1 MPESTDK
8 PSKASAVDAEI
19 RATCAVLEAIAQQY
33 PKGSPE
39 RTALREASLAFSYLK
54 LHETLKT
61 SYASFRQHL
70 HGPLP
75 EEQQV
80 ILKRMGVEVE

>member
-1 MPESTDK
+1 MPESTDT
-8 PSKASAVDAEI
+8 PSKAGAADAEI
-19 RATCAVLEAIAQQY
+19 RATCAVLESIALQY
-33 PKGSPE
+33 PQGSAE

-61 SYASFRQHL
+61 SYESFRQHL
-70 HGPLP
+70 GKPLP
-75 EEQQV
+75 EEQQA